1 MKFVYENIFW
11 AIEIS
16 QMRPFRLS
24 LNKDIV
30 FELHEFSYKAWPKYI
45 FWEYKI
51 KILILNYNSLFLRE
65 FRFFFLLKF
74 FLGLNKLSAMYL
86 NLDFYVM

>member
-45 FWEYKI
+45 F
-51 KILILNYNSLFLRE
+51 
-65 FRFFFLLKF
+65 
-74 FLGLNKLSAMYL
+74 
-86 NLDFYVM
+86 